1 VSEQAGEN
9 DRGVYVAVFH
19 LPRPRRITV
28 GRLGTFAFPPGFYFY
43 AGSAQRGLSARLA
56 RHARRRK
63 PLRWHIDY
71 LSTKARMLGAVVVN
85 GPKHMECELA
95 GELAKRCT
103 RPVAGFGSS
112 DCRCGGHLFHAPTLV
127 L

>member
-1 VSEQAGEN
+1 
-9 DRGVYVAVFH
+9 VYIAVFH
-19 LPRPRRITV
+19 LVRPRRIPV
-28 GRLGTFAFPPGFYFY
+28 GRLGTFDFPPGFYFY

-71 LSTKARMLGAVVVN
+71 LSVEARMLGAVIVD
-85 GPKHMECELA
+85 GPKRKECELA
-95 GELAKRCT
+95 GELAECCA

-112 DCRCGGHLFHAPTLV
+112 DCRCDGHLFHAPTLA